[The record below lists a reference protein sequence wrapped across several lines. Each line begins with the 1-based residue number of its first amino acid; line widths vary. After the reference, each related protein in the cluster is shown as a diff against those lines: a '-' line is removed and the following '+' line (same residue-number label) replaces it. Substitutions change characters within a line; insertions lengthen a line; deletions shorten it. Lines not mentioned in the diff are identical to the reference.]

1 MATISD
7 LHLNRVPCPGI
18 PCANSV
24 TECGGA
30 RRKREVRFRALG
42 NSEGLGFLV
51 QNGTRKSRGLCWNA
65 RGSRRAKRMVVAAS
79 PPTDDAVVVTEPLMK
94 EDLVGYLNSGCKPK
108 EMWRYV
114 PQLLLLK
121 SLVFP
126 A

>member
-24 TECGGA
+24 TECSGA
-30 RRKREVRFRALG
+30 RKKREVRFRALG
-42 NSEGLGFLV
+42 DSEFLV
-51 QNGTRKSRGLCWNA
+51 QNGARTSRGLCWNA

-79 PPTDDAVVVTEPLMK
+79 PPTDDAVVVAEPLTK
-94 EDLVGYLNSGCKPK
+94 EDLVGYLASGCKPK

-114 PQLLLLK
+114 PELLLLK